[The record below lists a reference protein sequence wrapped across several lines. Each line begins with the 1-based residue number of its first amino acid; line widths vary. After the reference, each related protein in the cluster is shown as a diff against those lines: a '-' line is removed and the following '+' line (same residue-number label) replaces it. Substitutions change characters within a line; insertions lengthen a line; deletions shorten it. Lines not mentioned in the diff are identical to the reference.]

1 MSRSNEPIPP
11 HKQRHDAD
19 EPVGDQPEIPAAAAE
34 ITKDSP
40 GNAFRDTPD
49 TLPTGSGESPALD
62 DGSENRTVTMERTVN
77 EPGESHAYARDRRST
92 HRNWIL
98 TAILGAALVSG
109 GAGGAVIYLTEIR
122 GQNGVVSRIDVL
134 EAGLARHA
142 TEMAEWSARIGDL
155 RNTLEITGDQIADLR
170 AAVEEQSGQMA
181 ELRAVTRDS
190 IAIEASLLE
199 LSDTSELVMSDL
211 DRFGGT
217 IENLRERI
225 ENMEAQPVPINTL
238 TERDIHDRLLEEI
251 LGSVDNRLIE
261 MRKALDEGLAEMEA
275 ARAAAALS
283 EQVAKQTERAAA
295 AHETLSRIVSALE
308 SGMAF
313 ATELSI
319 FEEMSGLAPPERLVS
334 IAGEGVPT
342 RGELAEAFPEAARAA
357 LRAATMEAM
366 ESGDINPVRAFLRT
380 QLGLRSLKPREGDHP
395 DAVLSRAEAA
405 AIEDDIDTALA
416 EIAVLPQSGRDR
428 FADWIAQA
436 ELRRG
441 ALNAV
446 ETLSVQLGN

>member
-11 HKQRHDAD
+11 HKQRRGAD
-19 EPVGDQPEIPAAAAE
+19 EPVGDQPEIPAMAAE
-34 ITKDSP
+34 VNEDSP
-40 GNAFRDTPD
+40 GNAFRDTSD
-49 TLPTGSGESPALD
+49 TLPTGSGENPALD
-62 DGSENRTVTMERTVN
+62 DGGENRTLTTERAVN
-77 EPGESHAYARDRRST
+77 EPGESHAHTRDRRST
-92 HRNWIL
+92 RGNWIL
-98 TAILGAALVSG
+98 PAVLGAALVSG

-122 GQNGVVSRIDVL
+122 GQNGVVSRIDML
-134 EAGLARHA
+134 EAGLSRHA

-155 RNTLEITGDQIADLR
+155 RTTFEVTANQIADLR
-170 AAVEEQSGQMA
+170 AALEEQSGQMA
-181 ELRAVTRDS
+181 ELQAMTRDS
-190 IAIEASLLE
+190 LAIEASLIE
-199 LSDTSELVMSDL
+199 LSGTSESVMTEL
-211 DRFGGT
+211 DRFEGT
-217 IENLRERI
+217 IANLRERI
-225 ENMEAQPVPINTL
+225 ENMEAQPVPIGAL
-238 TERDIHDRLLEEI
+238 TERDVHDRLLEEI
-251 LGSVDNRLIE
+251 LGSVDNRFIE

-275 ARAAAALS
+275 ARAAAAVS
-283 EQVAKQTERAAA
+283 EEAAKRTERVAA
-295 AHETLSRIVSALE
+295 AHEALARIVSALE
-308 SGMAF
+308 NGMAF

-366 ESGDINPVRAFLRT
+366 ESGDINPVRAFLRA

-405 AIEDDIDTALA
+405 AVEDDIDTALA

-428 FADWIAQA
+428 FADWIVQA